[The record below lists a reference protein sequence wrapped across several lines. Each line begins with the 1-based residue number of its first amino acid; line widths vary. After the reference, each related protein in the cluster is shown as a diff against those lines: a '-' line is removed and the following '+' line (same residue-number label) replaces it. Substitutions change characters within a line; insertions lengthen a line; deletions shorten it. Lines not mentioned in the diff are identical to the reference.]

1 MRHDEGS
8 ETNTG
13 QQQGSAWPGGVRHEE
28 GSEADTGHQ
37 RGSAWPSETQR
48 DENLGVARSEGDDIA
63 NSEVF
68 KSACRTVAQMAF
80 ARFPT
85 KGPET
90 IQRFTET
97 LHDPEMSTMLMH
109 MLKGSTPPLAVTRNA
124 VLREFITLVS
134 APPALALQS
143 RSPDPRVTN
152 RAASASNRRKKK
164 RR

>member
-1 MRHDEGS
+1 MRREEGS

-37 RGSAWPSETQR
+37 RGSAWPSGTQR
-48 DENLGVARSEGDDIA
+48 DENLGVAQSEGDDIA

-134 APPALALQS
+134 APPALPS
-143 RSPDPRVTN
+143 RSPDPRVTD